1 MSESDPKDDAE
12 PKADERPETKD
23 DAEKDD
29 APAAA
34 SPDASKADANEG
46 KDDERAEQDEDED
59 EEDEPEQDD
68 EDEDDDEDPA
78 PKVVAKKSASAK
90 DEKKDDKKDEKKDE
104 KDDDKKEPKEDKLLP
119 RGNPFR
125 WARGGVITL
134 TAGFLG
140 FLLCAHDG
148 QLRWGVP
155 LGFLCVLAASLGIL
169 DLVGSFDDKPSAD
182 AVVAHRTDLGRLARP
197 ALLLVATSAIFL
209 AALMGA
215 QNGGTLPQ
223 LGWGAFVTLS
233 FLGLVFAVFDFGRAL
248 GPWAE
253 DESGVARP
261 IWRRHGFWL
270 VALGALLYFP
280 MLGSYS
286 LWDPWETHYGE
297 VAREILSRDDWISL
311 WWAQDGWFWS
321 KPILNFWIQSLA
333 MASAGT
339 HYQPDQMLI
348 GAGGMAVAHPEW
360 VVRAPNVLLT
370 ILGMYLLYKGVSK
383 VFGRRAGLLG
393 GIVLATMPDW
403 YFLAHQTMTDMPLVA
418 TLTAAMGLLL
428 LGLHTDAEKRVR
440 LYQIDA
446 GKTVLRLSGW
456 HLVMLAV
463 LMVALPQIIYLLSR
477 NIELVLHG
485 DGPHGFRTH
494 WDIFTSG
501 SGPTTGSGN
510 CGLPGNEACTPTHP
524 ASIPKAA
531 GVNPQSFNLE
541 MLRFFGGFEPS
552 FQAILWCIGLGLIFY
567 LNWGERR
574 LRRVYYLGAWFF
586 AAIATMGKGP
596 LGFVLPMVCG
606 FAYVAATKRWS
617 ELLRFELLSG
627 LLLILVVG
635 LPWYVAMYVRHGS
648 PFTDRLIFHD
658 MFNRALH
665 HVHDTNEGDDT
676 SFRFYIWQLGY
687 AFFPWTALAPL
698 GLVWWLRRP
707 DDADRGK
714 GDVSVFLVMWFV
726 LAFFL
731 FSFMGTKFHHY
742 IFPAVPPAAMLIGI
756 VLDAMMERAGPSEL
770 EVERAR
776 VAAPNFEEGLRK
788 ADVRSH
794 EGLMLGGAALSGALL
809 IALVGRDL
817 VLKPENA
824 DQPGAIRFLQLF
836 TYNYRRPWPDDLD
849 FSKTL
854 LVFSI
859 AAGILTLV
867 LVSRQLRRWGVPLFA
882 GFAIICA
889 LWGLDVYMVKTAP
902 HWGQHEVI
910 QAYYDTRK
918 SPDEPLVAYQM
929 NWKGENFYTGNRI
942 PAFVSTG
949 GPFTTWVKQQRDKGV
964 KVIFFVTE
972 HGRTGG
978 LRSEVGARSFT
989 EITDKKVC
997 NKFVLVRAEL

>member
-1 MSESDPKDDAE
+1 MSDSDAKDDDSKEPVPAE
-12 PKADERPETKD
+12 AADE
-23 DAEKDD
+23 
-29 APAAA
+29 PAAA
-34 SPDASKADANEG
+34 GEAAA
-46 KDDERAEQDEDED
+46 
-59 EEDEPEQDD
+59 DEPSPE
-68 EDEDDDEDPA
+68 P
-78 PKVVAKKSASAK
+78 PKAEAKEAK
-90 DEKKDDKKDEKKDE
+90 AEKKKDDKKDPKK
-104 KDDDKKEPKEDKLLP
+104 DDKKKDDKKEDKLLP
-119 RGNPFR
+119 RGNAFR
-125 WARGGVITL
+125 WLRGGV
-134 TAGFLG
+134 TALVSGFLA
-140 FLLCAHDG
+140 FLLMANNG

-155 LGFLCVLAASLGIL
+155 LGFLCLFAMSLGIL
-169 DLVGSFDDKPSAD
+169 DLVGSFDDKD
-182 AVVAHRTDLGRLARP
+182 AEGTVVAHRTAIGRLARP
-197 ALLLVATSAIFL
+197 AALLVATAVIFL

-223 LGWGAFVTLS
+223 LGWGVFVTAA
-233 FLGLVFAVFDFGRAL
+233 FIGLVAAVYDFGRAL

-253 DESGVARP
+253 DENGVARP

-270 VALGALLYFP
+270 VALGGFLYFP

-297 VAREILSRDDWISL
+297 VAREILARDDWISL

-360 VVRAPNVLLT
+360 VVRSPNVLLT
-370 ILGMYLLYKGVSK
+370 IMGMYLLYKGVSK

-393 GIVLATMPDW
+393 GVVLATMPDW

-428 LGLHTDAEKRVR
+428 LGLHTDAEKRLR
-440 LYQIDA
+440 LYQVDV
-446 GKTVLRLSGW
+446 GKTTFRLSGW
-456 HLVMLAV
+456 HLAMLGV
-463 LMVALPQIIYLLSR
+463 LMCALPQIIYLLSR
-477 NIELVLHG
+477 NIELITHG
-485 DGPHGFRTH
+485 DGPHGFRSH
-494 WDIFTSG
+494 WDLFSSG
-501 SGPTTGSGN
+501 SGGGN
-510 CGLPGNEACTPTHP
+510 CGLPGNEGCTPTHP

-531 GVNPQSFNLE
+531 GVNPQTTSLQ
-541 MLRFFGGFEPS
+541 MLRFFGAFEPGLQALIWS
-552 FQAILWCIGLGLIFY
+552 FGLGLILY

-574 LRRVYYLGAWFF
+574 TRRVYYLAAWLF

-596 LGFVLPMVCG
+596 LGFVLPMICG
-606 FAYVAATKRWS
+606 FAYVAATKRWG

-627 LLLILVVG
+627 LLMILVVG

-676 SFRFYIWQLGY
+676 SFRFYIWQMGY
-687 AFFPWTALAPL
+687 AFFPWTALAPV
-698 GLVWWLRRP
+698 GLVYWLRRP
-707 DDADRGK
+707 DDADKGK

-726 LAFFL
+726 FAFAL

-742 IFPAVPPAAMLIGI
+742 IFPAVPPVAMLIGV
-756 VLDAMMERAGPSEL
+756 VLDAMMVRAGPTEL

-776 VAAPNFEEGLRK
+776 VAAPNFEEGLAK
-788 ADVRSH
+788 VAAQNH
-794 EGLMLGGAALSGALL
+794 EALMLGASALSGALL
-809 IALVGRDL
+809 IALIGRDL
-817 VLKPENA
+817 VVKPESEG
-824 DQPGAIRFLQLF
+824 QPGAIRFLQLF
-836 TYNYRRPWPDDLD
+836 TYNYRRPWPDDID

-854 LVFSI
+854 MVFSI
-859 AAGILTLV
+859 AAGILAIV
-867 LVSRQLRRWGVPLFA
+867 LVSRHLRRYGVMLFA
-882 GFAIICA
+882 GFAVVCA

-918 SPDEPLVAYQM
+918 SPDEPIAAYQM

-972 HGRTGG
+972 HGRIGG
-978 LRSEVGARSFT
+978 LKSEVGAKTYT
-989 EITDKKVC
+989 EVTDKKVC

>member
-1 MSESDPKDDAE
+1 MTESDPKDEA
-12 PKADERPETKD
+12 AAPETKESAPAD
-23 DAEKDD
+23 DAAKAEAPSDD
-29 APAAA
+29 APSEEAPAREATGDEPDEEGDDDESDDDEPAPPPKAKEPPAEKPLAAA
-34 SPDASKADANEG
+34 KAKAKSKPKPDAKADAP
-46 KDDERAEQDEDED
+46 
-59 EEDEPEQDD
+59 EE
-68 EDEDDDEDPA
+68 
-78 PKVVAKKSASAK
+78 PK
-90 DEKKDDKKDEKKDE
+90 
-104 KDDDKKEPKEDKLLP
+104 KKEEDKLLP

-125 WARGGVITL
+125 WARGGVIL
-134 TAGFLG
+134 LVSGFLA

-155 LGFLCVLAASLGIL
+155 LGLLCVLAASLGVL
-169 DLVGSFDDKPSAD
+169 DLVGSFDDPPSAESI
-182 AVVAHRTDLGRLARP
+182 VAHRTDIGRMARP
-197 ALLLVATSAIFL
+197 TALLVATSAIFL

-223 LGWGAFVTLS
+223 LGWGVFVTAS
-233 FLGLVFAVFDFGRAL
+233 FLALVFAVFDFGRAL

-253 DESGVARP
+253 DEAGVARP

-297 VAREILSRDDWISL
+297 VAREILARDDWVSL

-348 GAGGMAVAHPEW
+348 GAGGAAVAHPEW

-370 ILGMYLLYKGVSK
+370 IMGMYLLYKGVSK

-418 TLTAAMGLLL
+418 TLTSAMGLLL

-440 LYQIDA
+440 LYQLDA
-446 GKTVLRLSGW
+446 GKTVLRVSGW

-463 LMVALPQIIYLLSR
+463 LVCALPQILYLLSR

-501 SGPTTGSGN
+501 SGPTVGAGN

-531 GVNPQSFNLE
+531 GVNPQTFGLE
-541 MLRFFGGFEPS
+541 MLRFFGGFEPA
-552 FQAILWCIGLGLIFY
+552 FQAILWCIGLSLILY

-574 LRRVYYLGAWFF
+574 LRRIYYLGAWFF

-606 FAYVAATKRWS
+606 FAYVASKKRWS

-726 LAFFL
+726 FAFFL

-756 VLDAMMERAGPSEL
+756 VLDAMMERTGPTEL
-770 EVERAR
+770 ERERAR
-776 VAAPNFEEGLRK
+776 VAAPNFEENLRK
-788 ADVRSH
+788 QEVKNH
-794 EGLMLGGAALSGALL
+794 EGLMLGGAALAGALL
-809 IALVGRDL
+809 VALVGRDL
-817 VLKPENA
+817 VIKPENA

-854 LVFSI
+854 LFFSI
-859 AAGILTLV
+859 AAGVLCLV
-867 LVSRQLRRWGVPLFA
+867 LVSRQLRRYGVMVFA

-889 LWGLDVYMVKTAP
+889 LWGLDVYMIKTAP

-918 SPDEPLVAYQM
+918 SPDEPIVAYQM

-949 GPFTTWVKQQRDKGV
+949 GPFSTWIKQQRDKGV

-978 LRSEVGARSFT
+978 LRSEVGAKSYT
-989 EITDKKVC
+989 EVTDKKVC
-997 NKFVLVRAEL
+997 NKFVLVRAEF